1 MEERNKQPVETG
13 ALPWYVPADLTNMGV
28 RLNAQI
34 LNTISE
40 PAYRVMMSARAKEK
54 NGQAVRLKKKDEET
68 LSRSL
73 LAATVASPEFLGR
86 YAEESLLKP
95 LEVVKMLGQQSPK
108 EVKVDGDLRHA
119 HVIVVPDRADPDV
132 WNEAHMARRELGDG
146 DWGVTLEGTPFVEFA
161 ERSEDD
167 ADK

>member
-34 LNTISE
+34 LNTISG
-40 PAYRVMMSARAKEK
+40 PAYNVMMAARAKEK

-86 YAEESLLKP
+86 YAEEALLKP

-132 WNEAHMARRELGDG
+132 WNEAHTTRRELGDG
-146 DWGVTLEGTPFVEFA
+146 DWGVTLEGTPFVEFV
-161 ERSEDD
+161 EKGGEEKDG
-167 ADK
+167 